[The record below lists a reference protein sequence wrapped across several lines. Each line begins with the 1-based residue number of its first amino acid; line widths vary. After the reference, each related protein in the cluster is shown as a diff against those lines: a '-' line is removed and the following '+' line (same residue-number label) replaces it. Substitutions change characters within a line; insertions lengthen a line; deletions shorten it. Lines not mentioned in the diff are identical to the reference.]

1 MNQKNFKSNITGTQK
16 EDAPKSIIQQDRDK
30 GLLSYKFEIMDDD
43 NIYSISFRGKL
54 ADGETKKILEATQ
67 NCLYEKIADC
77 IQTYLKQHN
86 IAYSYFISNKMP
98 LNHTKAMELAELLLN
113 SDNCSSFD
121 SYFGNA
127 DTYYLIAD
135 HQKWVAENC
144 CQGCYFAVKK
154 TFTEAESSCK
164 YNIIGQTFR
173 YNEVTD
179 DENCYFAIRENRNN
193 GSLYNIVVSDSGPV
207 LPSFG
212 CVDIM
217 SVLLSIDNIQ
227 TSEQV
232 IEIAVK

>member
-1 MNQKNFKSNITGTQK
+1 MNQKNFNNNITGTQK
-16 EDAPKSIIQQDRDK
+16 EDAPKSIMQQDSNK
-30 GLLSYKFEIMDDD
+30 FLSYMFEIMEDD
-43 NIYSISFRGKL
+43 NICSVSFNGKL
-54 ADGETKKILEATQ
+54 TDEETRKMLEPIQ
-67 NCLYEKIADC
+67 NCLYEKIPDA
-77 IQTYLKQHN
+77 IQMYLEQN
-86 IAYSYFISNKMP
+86 NLEYSNFISSKMP
-98 LNHTKAMELAELLLN
+98 LNHSKAMELAKLLLN
-113 SDNCSSFD
+113 SDNCSGFD
-121 SYFGNA
+121 SYFRKA

-135 HQKWVAENC
+135 HQKWIAENC

-154 TFTEAESSCK
+154 TLTESESSCK

-193 GSLYNIVVSDSGPV
+193 DSLYNIVVSDSGPV

>member
-1 MNQKNFKSNITGTQK
+1 M
-16 EDAPKSIIQQDRDK
+16 
-30 GLLSYKFEIMDDD
+30 
-43 NIYSISFRGKL
+43 
-54 ADGETKKILEATQ
+54 
-67 NCLYEKIADC
+67 
-77 IQTYLKQHN
+77 
-86 IAYSYFISNKMP
+86 
-98 LNHTKAMELAELLLN
+98 
-113 SDNCSSFD
+113 
-121 SYFGNA
+121 
-127 DTYYLIAD
+127 
-135 HQKWVAENC
+135 
-144 CQGCYFAVKK
+144 KK

-193 GSLYNIVVSDSGPV
+193 DSLYNIVVSDSGPV

>member
-144 CQGCYFAVKK
+144 CQGCYFAVKIAHPIDK
-154 TFTEAESSCK
+154 GL
-164 YNIIGQTFR
+164 YQYHIIGQTFN
-173 YNEVTD
+173 Y
-179 DENCYFAIRENRNN
+179 DETTGDESGYFAIRTNRDY
-193 GSLYNIVVSDSGPV
+193 GYLDNIALSSGEPV
-207 LPSFG
+207 LPPFG

-227 TSEQV
+227 TAEQI